1 MSNLLGL
8 QKNDIIRLTDVPR
21 DVYDL
26 LVVVM
31 VKINDTMKSDDATL
45 TLLLTIY
52 SKLLSKEKKVD
63 LLRNLGIRINQDIE
77 GRVNCVCNL

>member
-1 MSNLLGL
+1 MANSG
-8 QKNDIIRLTDVPR
+8 DIIRLTDVPR